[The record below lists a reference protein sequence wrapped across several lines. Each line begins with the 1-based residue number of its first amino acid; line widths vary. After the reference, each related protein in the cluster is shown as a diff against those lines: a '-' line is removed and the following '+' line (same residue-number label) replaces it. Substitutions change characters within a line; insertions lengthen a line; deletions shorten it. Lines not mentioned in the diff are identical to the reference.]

1 MNSKTQLLKGFRD
14 FLPEQMR
21 VRNYVLSVM
30 KEVFESFGFEPLETP
45 SLEYKQTLLGKYGQE
60 TDRLVYTFKDKG
72 NRDVGLIYDL
82 TVPVSRVLASYRNR
96 IKLPFKRYQV
106 QKVWR
111 EDRPQ
116 KGRYREFTQCDF
128 DIFGVISPLADAEII
143 AIIFEVLRRLKLEK
157 FVIRINSRQVLFTIL
172 EKLGIKEVK
181 QQQAILQ
188 SIDKLDKKSVE
199 TVREEL
205 IQKGFTDG
213 LVESVFKELKRAVPD
228 QNLQLML
235 ELVESFGVPKEFFR
249 FDPTLARGLAYYTG
263 TIFETIMKE
272 PKIGSVTGGG
282 RYDKLISQLGG
293 PDIPAT
299 GTTIGL
305 DRICDV
311 ISELKLFKERRKT
324 TTQVLVTVF
333 NESLINESLKNFR
346 LLKEKCLNVEI
357 YLDLGSS
364 LKKQLK
370 YADKKGIPFAI
381 ILGPKEMKD
390 KMVIIKI
397 MKTGEQIKVKDRELL
412 KILKEKIKQ
421 WPVKN

>member
-1 MNSKTQLLKGFRD
+1 MNNKTQLLKGFRD

-311 ISELKLFKERRKT
+311 ISELKLFKERTKT

>member
-1 MNSKTQLLKGFRD
+1 MNNKTQLLKGFRD

-263 TIFETIMKE
+263 IIFETIMKE

>member
-1 MNSKTQLLKGFRD
+1 MNSRAQLLKGFRD

-263 TIFETIMKE
+263 IIFETIMKE

>member
-311 ISELKLFKERRKT
+311 ISELKLFKERTKT

>member
-1 MNSKTQLLKGFRD
+1 
-14 FLPEQMR
+14 
-21 VRNYVLSVM
+21 M

-311 ISELKLFKERRKT
+311 ISELKLFKERTKT

>member
-263 TIFETIMKE
+263 IIFETIMKE

>member
-1 MNSKTQLLKGFRD
+1 MNNKTQLLKGFRD

>member
-263 TIFETIMKE
+263 IIFETIMKE

-311 ISELKLFKERRKT
+311 ISELKLFKERTKT

>member
-1 MNSKTQLLKGFRD
+1 MNSRAQLLKGFRD

-263 TIFETIMKE
+263 IIFETIMKE

-311 ISELKLFKERRKT
+311 ISELKLFKERTKT

>member
-1 MNSKTQLLKGFRD
+1 MNNKTQLLKGFRD

-263 TIFETIMKE
+263 IIFETIMKE

-311 ISELKLFKERRKT
+311 ISELKLFKERTKT

>member
-1 MNSKTQLLKGFRD
+1 MNSRAQLLKGFRD

-311 ISELKLFKERRKT
+311 ISELKLFKERTKT

>member
-1 MNSKTQLLKGFRD
+1 MNNKTQLLKGFRD

-21 VRNYVLSVM
+21 VRNYVFSVM

-199 TVREEL
+199 TVKEEL

-272 PKIGSVTGGG
+272 PKIGSITGGG

-311 ISELKLFKERRKT
+311 ISELKLFKERTKT